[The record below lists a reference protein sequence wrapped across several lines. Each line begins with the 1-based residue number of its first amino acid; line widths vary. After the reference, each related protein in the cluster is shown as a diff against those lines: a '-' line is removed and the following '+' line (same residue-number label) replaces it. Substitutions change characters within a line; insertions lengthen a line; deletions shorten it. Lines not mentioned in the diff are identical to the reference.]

1 MNRNVISNTV
11 IFEFK
16 SKTNTTD
23 YAYKRLEIDD
33 LLLTTNLEDEAAS
46 VEAELQQ
53 EKKTDNTL
61 GKEVTKIG
69 CFTIFTDFYS
79 EAFLDINIFYHFYLV
94 S

>member
-1 MNRNVISNTV
+1 MISKPKICFVLSLLRLVQTRV
-11 IFEFK
+11 DSIDSHKWFEFK

-69 CFTIFTDFYS
+69 CFKFS
-79 EAFLDINIFYHFYLV
+79 